1 MNSITIDNLLPHA
14 LQQNTSLHSE
24 IWLKELTFRRG
35 ETYLLEAA
43 SGAGKSSLCSFIIGL
58 RQDYNGSIRFD
69 NTDIRCL
76 HTHEWT
82 NIRQRHVS
90 LMFQQLRLFPE
101 LTAWENVE
109 IKNSLTRHKTKHELK
124 QWFEALGIA
133 DKMHEPVGRMSIG
146 QQQRVAMMRALAQ
159 PFDFLLAD
167 EPVSHLDDD
176 NSLLLSHILKEE
188 ADRQQA
194 SIIVTSIGRHMPL
207 NYTKTYH
214 L

>member
-194 SIIVTSIGRHMPL
+194 GIIVTSIGRHMPL